1 MSNCINDGT
10 ASARRDD
17 SELCTEEGWQR
28 RAEQAE
34 QNARRLAD
42 RLRGRDERI
51 AALEKA
57 IARTLAA
64 HNQAEERMEREIEA
78 LHDRLAGAHIGGGDL
93 RGGPPQIGSILV
105 RLPYLTETL
114 RALFAVMDTIATT
127 YDEHHPPKS
136 ANIARE
142 IDERLGRRAH
152 SNGEASRSAQT
163 YAAAIRPG
171 FVHDS
176 DT

>member
-1 MSNCINDGT
+1 VSNCINDGT
-10 ASARRDD
+10 PSARHDD
-17 SELCTEEGWQR
+17 SGLCTEEGWQR

-64 HNQAEERMEREIEA
+64 HNQAEERMEREIES
-78 LHDRLAGAHIGGGDL
+78 LRDRLAGAHIGDGDL
-93 RGGPPQIGSILV
+93 QGGPQIGSVLV

-114 RALFAVMDTIATT
+114 RALFAVMHTIATT

-142 IDERLGRRAH
+142 IDERLGRRLH